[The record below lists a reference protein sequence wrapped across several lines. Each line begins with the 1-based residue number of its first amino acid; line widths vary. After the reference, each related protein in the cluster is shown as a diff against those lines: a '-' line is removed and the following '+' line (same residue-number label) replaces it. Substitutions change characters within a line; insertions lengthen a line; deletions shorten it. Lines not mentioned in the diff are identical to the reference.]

1 MINRNSRR
9 TVLSMSRTA
18 RGAWVV
24 AATAWTFAATL
35 LVGCGQGGPGGSGS
49 PAGNGDPAKGNKGA
63 APPAAELTS
72 AEKVLEAMA
81 AAYRQAKSYRD
92 NAVVRFV
99 LDTGGRKDDRTEK
112 FAVRF
117 ERPNKLHVEAYA
129 ATIAVD
135 GRTYRAKR
143 DDVPD
148 QYIEKDVPPALSW
161 PFVFADQYLAQVVR
175 QGFGGD
181 PPQLTLLL
189 EEDALKAILGDADKP
204 SLAEPG
210 EIEGR
215 PCYRV
220 KVQRPEGTS
229 VFWIDKQSFL
239 LRRFEYPID
248 ELYQMVSRQ
257 EPVKSVSMA
266 ADFLKAEFDAAIPA
280 EQWAFQPPAGAQARR
295 FLLPPDPAQLLNRPV
310 PAFEFVDLKGNK
322 VTPQT
327 LAGKIAVLEFW
338 GVRCGPCRQV
348 LPLLEK
354 VHQGYVGSNVVI
366 LAVNVDPPAGAE
378 AGAAGV
384 SDDEAADF
392 FRKLNLTIPILRDP
406 SQQMQRLFLTDGIP
420 CKVIIDSRG
429 IVQEVEVGPN
439 PDLAT
444 DLPAKLE
451 KLRAGEAIYR
461 EHLQR
466 YEKQLQQYE
475 RLIDLVAQG
484 MPLNQAIDEVQEVPR
499 TTVSPRSEPRRLRLT
514 SLWKNTDVKDPGNMV
529 LLSGRGGAASL
540 AVIESAKG
548 IAELSLDGRLIERH
562 RLLPDDSEE
571 VITALRI
578 SGDRNGRRW
587 LAAFAPTHQRAHL
600 VDDQWKLAWSF
611 PADALE
617 NRHSGIADVQL
628 VDLDGDGAPEMYVGY
643 FGVVGVHA
651 VSLDGRRTAVQRQI
665 ANVTRIAVGGFDP
678 QIGGV
683 LYCTNSGGP
692 LVVLDAKL
700 ERVGEVAVG
709 DLGFVQIASAD
720 LTGNP
725 QPQFCGLIVPQL
737 GKTVAIGFDAAG
749 QELWQY
755 LLPEGVHERPVEQIV
770 AGRLAGN
777 TGQWIL
783 PGCDGSIHILSPKGE
798 LIDRFNY
805 GQLLT
810 GLAVVEHQG
819 RPVLVV
825 ATGEG
830 VEAWGVE

>member
-1 MINRNSRR
+1 MIKRVSGRWG
-9 TVLSMSRTA
+9 LSVYRA
-18 RGAWVV
+18 AEGAWVL
-24 AATAWTFAATL
+24 AAAL
-35 LVGCGQGGPGGSGS
+35 LVGCGQSGPGGIAGS
-49 PAGNGDPAKGNKGA
+49 DGPKGNGDPPKVNQGVVS
-63 APPAAELTS
+63 PAAELTS
-72 AEKVLEAMA
+72 ADAVLEAMA

-92 NAVVRFV
+92 NGMVQFV
-99 LDTGGRKDDRTEK
+99 LDANEQKDDRTEK

-117 ERPNKLHVEAYA
+117 ERPDKLHIEAYA

-135 GRTYRAKR
+135 GRTFRAKR

-148 QYIEKDVPPALSW
+148 QYIEKDAPPTLSW

-189 EEDALKAILGDADKP
+189 EQDALKAILGDADKP
-204 SLAEPG
+204 SLVEPG
-210 EIEGR
+210 EIEGHG
-215 PCYRV
+215 CYRV

-229 VFWIDKQSFL
+229 VFWIDKQSFV

-257 EPVKSVSMA
+257 GPVKSVSMV
-266 ADFLKAEFDAAIPA
+266 ADFVNAEFDAAIPA
-280 EQWAFQPPAGAQARR
+280 EQWSFRPPAGAQARR

-366 LAVNVDPPAGAE
+366 MAVNVDPPAGAE
-378 AGAAGV
+378 AGV
-384 SDDEAADF
+384 SDEEVADF

-406 SQQMQRLFLTDGIP
+406 SQQMQRLFLTEGIP
-420 CKVIIDSRG
+420 FKTIIDARG
-429 IVQEVEVGPN
+429 IVQEIEVGPN
-439 PDLAT
+439 PDLAS

-451 KLRAGEAIYR
+451 KLRAGEEIFR

-466 YEKQLQQYE
+466 YEKQLKQYE

-484 MPLNQAIDEVQEVPR
+484 MPINQAIDEVQEVPR
-499 TTVSPRSEPRRLRLT
+499 PTVSPRSEPRRLRLK
-514 SLWKNTDVKDPGNMV
+514 SLWKNTEVKDPGNIIV
-529 LLSGRGGAASL
+529 LVGRGGAASL

-548 IAELSLDGRLIERH
+548 IAELSLDGRLIDRH

-571 VITALRI
+571 VLTALRI
-578 SGDRNGRRW
+578 SGDKNGRRW

-600 VDDQWKLAWSF
+600 IDDQWKLAWSF

-628 VDLDGDGAPEMYVGY
+628 VDLDGDGIPEMYVGY

-651 VSLDGRRTAVQRQI
+651 VSLEGRRTAAQRQI

-683 LYCTNSGGP
+683 LYCTNSSGP

-755 LLPEGVHERPVEQIV
+755 LLPEGIHERPVEQIIS
-770 AGRLAGN
+770 GRLVGN
-777 TGQWIL
+777 SGQWIL
-783 PGCDGSIHILSPKGE
+783 PGCDGSIHVLSPKGE

-810 GLAVVEHQG
+810 GLAVVEDQG

-830 VEAWGVE
+830 VEAWAVE

>member
-1 MINRNSRR
+1 MTNQNCSRR
-9 TVLSMSRTA
+9 GLSVQRA
-18 RGAWVV
+18 AWGAWML
-24 AATAWTFAATL
+24 AAAL
-35 LVGCGQGGPGGSGS
+35 LVGCGQGGPNNSGG
-49 PAGNGDPAKGNKGA
+49 
-63 APPAAELTS
+63 PAAGDGPKVDRSLGPTVELTS
-72 AEKVLEAMA
+72 ADEVLEAMA
-81 AAYRQAKSYRD
+81 QAYRKARSYRD
-92 NAVVRFV
+92 NATVRVVI
-99 LDTGGRKDDRTEK
+99 DRDQDREDHTEK

-129 ATIAVD
+129 LTMAVD

-143 DDVPD
+143 DDMPD
-148 QYIEKDVPPALSW
+148 QYVEKDAPPALTW
-161 PFVFADQYLAQVVR
+161 PFVFADQFLAKVVR
-175 QGFGGD
+175 EGFGGD

-189 EEDALKAILGDADKP
+189 EQDALKAVLGDSDKP
-204 SLAEPG
+204 KLEESG

-239 LRRFEYPID
+239 LRRFEYPVD
-248 ELYQMVSRQ
+248 ELYEMVRRQ
-257 EPVKSVSMA
+257 GPVKSVSMV
-266 ADFLKAEFDAAIPA
+266 ADFAQAQFDAAIPA
-280 EQWAFQPPAGAQARR
+280 EQWAFRPPTGAQARR
-295 FLLPPDPAQLLNRPV
+295 YLLPPDPAQLLNRPV
-310 PAFEFVDLKGNK
+310 PAFEFVDLQGNK

-327 LAGKIAVLEFW
+327 LAGKIVVLEFW
-338 GVRCGPCRQV
+338 GIRCGPCRQV

-354 VHQGYVGSNVVI
+354 IYQGYVGSNVVI
-366 LAVNVDPPAGAE
+366 LAVNVDPPPSPE
-378 AGAAGV
+378 ANPPGTTNEEV
-384 SDDEAADF
+384 ADF
-392 FRKLNLTIPILRDP
+392 FRKLNLTMPIVRDP
-406 SQQMQRLFLTDGIP
+406 SQQMQQLFLTSGIP
-420 CKVIIDSRG
+420 CKFLIDARG
-429 IVQEVEVGPN
+429 IVQDLEIGPN

-444 DLPAKLE
+444 ELPAKLE
-451 KLRAGEAIYR
+451 KLRAGEDIYA

-466 YEKQLQQYE
+466 YEKQLKQYE

-484 MPLNQAIDEVQEVPR
+484 MPLQQAIDEVQETPR
-499 TTVSPRSEPRRLRLT
+499 TTVAPRSEPRRLRLT
-514 SLWKNTDVKDPGNMV
+514 SLWKNADVKDPGNIAA
-529 LLSGRGGAASL
+529 LSGRGGAGGL

-548 IAELSLDGRLIERH
+548 IAELSLDGRIVQRH

-578 SGDRNGRRW
+578 IVDKNGGRW

-600 VDDQWKLAWSF
+600 VDDQWKLRWSF

-628 VDLDGDGAPEMYVGY
+628 ADLDGDGVPEMYVGY

-651 VSLDGRRTAVQRQI
+651 VSLEGRRTAVQRQI
-665 ANVTRIAVGGFDP
+665 ANVTRMAVGGFDP

-709 DLGFVQIASAD
+709 DAGFAQLASAE

-725 QPQFCGLIVPQL
+725 QPQFCGLAVPQL

-755 LLPEGVHERPVEQIV
+755 ALPEGIHERPVEQIIV
-770 AGRLAGN
+770 GRLAGN

-783 PGCDGSIHILSPKGE
+783 PGCDGSIHVLSPQGE
-798 LIDRFNY
+798 LIERFNY
-805 GQLLT
+805 GRQLT

-819 RPVLVV
+819 RPTLIV
-825 ATGEG
+825 ATNEG
-830 VEAWGVE
+830 IEAFAVE